1 MTQSNYSNPDKHHGG
16 ARTVTE
22 EKLMV
27 NNISLLDDEVENLNR
42 LADMILIAK

>member
-1 MTQSNYSNPDKHHGG
+1 MTQSNFSNPDKHHGG

-27 NNISLLDDEVENLNR
+27 KNILAMKLKIR
-42 LADMILIAK
+42 LVDMILIVMQ